1 MNKNIIIALL
11 AGLGLGALLVAA
23 LNSSSETPVQDEAK
37 KPLYWVA
44 PMDDSYRRDEPGKS
58 PMGMDLVPVYPD
70 SSTEQKTS
78 PGTVKISARVENNLG
93 VRTAP
98 VTWGTL
104 KSTIQTV
111 GYVQFD
117 EEQLTH
123 IHSRVSGWIEKLNI
137 KANGQSIEKG
147 APLYSIYSPELVN
160 AQEEYL
166 LALQSGNQKL
176 RQAAM
181 VKLEALKVSDEFIAE
196 LKQTRQVKQ
205 QVTYLSPQTGVIN
218 ALNIREGFYVK
229 PEVTLLSIADLS
241 AIWVNAEVFER
252 DAALIEQGQP
262 VAISV
267 PALPSKNWQG
277 KVDFVYPELDENTR
291 TLTVRIRLDNPDD
304 ILKPNM
310 LANVTIEKT
319 ASQNAILVPAEA
331 VIRTGQQNRVV
342 VVVGNGQYK
351 SVEVALGQISNEQI
365 AITRGLNKDD
375 VVVTSAQ
382 FLIDSESSKSSD
394 FKRMEGVSPQ
404 MSASQSPTKTSDS
417 VQTTHSSETKEEVQ
431 AVWAQGKITNVMAE
445 HRMVT
450 IDHQPVEAWEWPQM
464 VMDFAVGE
472 SVDINALK
480 TGQSLHFEI
489 SRLAE
494 GGFEITGIHIMEPDS
509 QPAKVSQP
517 EAKEEAQAVW
527 AQGKITNVMAG
538 HRMVTI
544 DHQPVEA
551 WEWPQMVMDFAVGE
565 SVDINALKTGQ
576 SLHFEIS
583 RLAEGGFEITGIHI
597 MSSGSQPAKAEDK
610 PMTSDH
616 SMH

>member
-1 MNKNIIIALL
+1 MNKNVIIALL
-11 AGLGLGALLVAA
+11 AGLGLGALLVAF
-23 LNSSSETPVQDEAK
+23 LNDSPETPVKNEAE

-44 PMDDSYRRDEPGKS
+44 PMDDSYRRDEPGQS
-58 PMGMDLVPVYPD
+58 PMGMDLVPVYAN
-70 SSTEQKTS
+70 SNTEQDSTA
-78 PGTVKISARVENNLG
+78 GTVKISARVENNLG
-93 VRTAP
+93 VRTEP
-98 VTWGTL
+98 VTLGTL

-147 APLYSIYSPELVN
+147 DPLYSIYSPELVN

-176 RQAAM
+176 RQAAKN
-181 VKLEALKVSDEFIAE
+181 KLHALKVSDNSIEA
-196 LKQTRQVKQ
+196 LKKSKQVKQ
-205 QVTYLSPQTGVIN
+205 QITYVSPQTGVVN

-241 AIWVNAEVFER
+241 AIWINAEVFER

-262 VAISV
+262 VVIQV
-267 PALPSKNWQG
+267 PALPNKEWQG

-319 ASQNAILVPAEA
+319 ASQSAILVPAEA

-351 SVEVALGQISNEQI
+351 SVEVALGQISDEQI
-365 AITRGLNKDD
+365 AITQGLNKDD

-382 FLIDSESSKSSD
+382 FLIDSESSKASD
-394 FKRMEGVSPQ
+394 FKRMEGASSDASVSQ
-404 MSASQSPTKTSDS
+404 R
-417 VQTTHSSETKEEVQ
+417 SSEPTNQGHAAPTSQTAAKDKGES
-431 AVWAQGKITNVMAE
+431 VWGQGKIT
-445 HRMVT
+445 
-450 IDHQPVEAWEWPQM
+450 
-464 VMDFAVGE
+464 
-472 SVDINALK
+472 K
-480 TGQSLHFEI
+480 
-489 SRLAE
+489 
-494 GGFEITGIHIMEPDS
+494 
-509 QPAKVSQP
+509 
-517 EAKEEAQAVW
+517 
-527 AQGKITNVMAG
+527 VMAG

-544 DHQPVEA
+544 DHQPIEA
-551 WEWPQMVMDFAVGE
+551 WEWPQMVMDFTVGE
-565 SVDINALKTGQ
+565 SVDINALEKGQ
-576 SLHFEIS
+576 SLHFEIT
-583 RLAEGGFEITGIHI
+583 RLAEGGFEITGVHI
-597 MSSGSQPAKAEDK
+597 MSSDSQPAKAQAK
-610 PMTSDH
+610 PMAPDH